1 MNELITEVFVELSGY
16 TGSVKHGGVVN
27 FDLGREAL
35 QLFRR
40 KTMLVSNA
48 G

>member
-1 MNELITEVFVELSGY
+1 MNELITEVFVEQPGY
-16 TGSVKHGGVVN
+16 TGSVKHGVVN